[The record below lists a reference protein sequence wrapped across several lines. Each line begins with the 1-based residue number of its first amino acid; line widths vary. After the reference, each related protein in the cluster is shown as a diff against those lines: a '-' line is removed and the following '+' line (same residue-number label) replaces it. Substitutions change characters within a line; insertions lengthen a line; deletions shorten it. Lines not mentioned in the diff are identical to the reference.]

1 MAFQALGRKPDE
13 VMRPRDI
20 KNIGQEV
27 GLDFGGAGMETEN
40 DFDFIGYQKGDAY
53 LNMYQLA
60 RSKKQDLEDI
70 FQQTGDYKLD
80 YSELTRLIGAYNSYK
95 KAHNKIDFT
104 DMIEQFIKEEPIP
117 NLEVLIVDEAQDLST
132 LQWTMID
139 VLRTVPPIQI
149 FTGDDD
155 QAIMNFQGA
164 DVKAFLS
171 ATEKKEVLHQSY
183 RVPPPVF
190 DEAQTIVNRIEGR
203 APKEWKPTDAPGTVN
218 FHWNLVDV
226 PIDEGEWTILGRTNR
241 ILDRYAMELMNEGW
255 IYSRRGHPNFPKKSY
270 EGILAW
276 ESLCKGEE
284 ITIQQARNIYTLMK
298 VGEGYKRGYGPRSK
312 PLLNLAGEAL
322 VNMDYLRK
330 DLGLLVDGEKR
341 WHQVLGKIGLD
352 IQHYMLNALKRGDNV
367 KNPRIKLSTIHSM
380 KGGEDDNVLLIPD
393 ISYAAYKEYE
403 RFPSTEHRVFYVGVT
418 RAKKNLHIMQPQT
431 ERFYNI

>member
-255 IYSRRGHPNFPKKSY
+255 IYSRRGHPSFPKKSY

-403 RFPSTEHRVFYVGVT
+403 RFPSTEHRVFYVGAT